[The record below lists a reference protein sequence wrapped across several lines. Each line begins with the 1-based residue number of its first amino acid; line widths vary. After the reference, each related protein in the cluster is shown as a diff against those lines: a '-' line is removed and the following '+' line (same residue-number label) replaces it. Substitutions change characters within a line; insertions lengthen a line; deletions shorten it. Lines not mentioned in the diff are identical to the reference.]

1 MPHSSLLTRC
11 PNCQTQF
18 RVTEEQLGIA
28 NGKVRCGN
36 CMEIFNA
43 VQHQT
48 ITTSSRAAPAQ
59 PETAEPE
66 ASEPAPASGFTA
78 DDFVFEDNPEEDA
91 TERGYTGS
99 HLAFSNDELSDS
111 FREAQEG
118 SFTGFEADH
127 HEESL
132 SEVDESW
139 AEAIL
144 EDTPTAP
151 EPVAETPQP
160 AKPDTARTPR
170 PATKKAATPE
180 RREPT
185 LDEPRLELEPQ
196 PLAAASKPSSAPMS
210 SAPTS
215 SAPTSSAPASEPSPE
230 PAPAAPSELT
240 MAKEP
245 NAQDQSTKSEPPMP
259 AKPYQEL
266 AREPIAVAPRPRGG
280 WLRTTLWSLLVLG
293 LLAALGAQVGY
304 YQFDRLSAI
313 PELRP
318 YYETAC
324 QYAGC
329 ELKPLVD
336 VNQIQSRKLVVRT
349 APDNRAALIVDA
361 EIINRAPF
369 DQPFPAIAL
378 TFSNLNGD
386 VVAQRVFPPETYLA
400 GQAQELSTMPKGVPV
415 RIAIQIRDPG
425 RDAVNYNIVFRP
437 YTP

>member
-1 MPHSSLLTRC
+1 MPESSLLTRC

-18 RVTEEQLGIA
+18 RVTEEQLSVA

-48 ITTSSRAAPAQ
+48 TLTGSRPAPAQ
-59 PETAEPE
+59 PEPNMTPAD
-66 ASEPAPASGFTA
+66 PAPASGFTA
-78 DDFVFEDNPEEDA
+78 DDDFVFEDNPEEDA
-91 TERGYTGS
+91 TERGYAGGTS
-99 HLAFSNDELSDS
+99 FSDDELSDS
-111 FREAQEG
+111 FRQAQEG
-118 SFTGFEADH
+118 SFTGFEAEHDD
-127 HEESL
+127 EST

-144 EDTPTAP
+144 EDGPATPKPATPAQERPKADSTQAP
-151 EPVAETPQP
+151 ERPTP
-160 AKPDTARTPR
+160 
-170 PATKKAATPE
+170 KAAKPE

-185 LDEPRLELEPQ
+185 FDEASLDLEL
-196 PLAAASKPSSAPMS
+196 KPSFE
-210 SAPTS
+210 PTAEPS
-215 SAPTSSAPASEPSPE
+215 PGPGPVPDFEPSPE
-230 PAPAAPSELT
+230 TTPPPPPEFSVEAEPDVAAAPEQPARKKPT
-240 MAKEP
+240 KP
-245 NAQDQSTKSEPPMP
+245 FQD
-259 AKPYQEL
+259 L
-266 AREPIAVAPRPRGG
+266 GREPIAVAHRPRGG
-280 WLRTTLWSLLVLG
+280 WLRTTFWTLLALG
-293 LLAALGAQVGY
+293 LLGALGAQVGY

-318 YYETAC
+318 YYELGC

-336 VNQIQSRKLVVRT
+336 VDQIQSRKLVVRT
-349 APDNRAALIVDA
+349 DPDNRTALLVDA

-369 DQPFPAIAL
+369 EQPFPAIAL

-386 VVAQRVFPPETYLA
+386 VVAQRAFPPETYLA
-400 GQAQELSTMPKGVPV
+400 GEAQDLETMPKGVPV

-437 YTP
+437 YAP